1 MMMTRSFIILQ
12 LTGWLLFGAINF
24 FSRALLQGGS
34 WAEFISTSILVIVG
48 LLVSTALR
56 RVYQMPKIQIL
67 SPLMLTLTAFGA
79 SILAGICITFAVFS
93 IFEPFA
99 EILFNT
105 PSLFTLM
112 QVTSNII
119 NLSLV
124 MLIWS
129 ALYFAIKRYHK
140 FEQIK
145 AEKQQLDDTLKQ
157 VSLEALISQ
166 LNPHFMF
173 NTINNI
179 RALILEDANKA
190 RDMLSHLADMYRYTL
205 NSNNNHLVTL
215 ADELTMIE
223 DYLALMD
230 IQLEGRLHTSFDI
243 ETDTR
248 EVFIPRMMLQLLVE
262 NAIKYGIANKKQ
274 GGQLSLMAKRQ
285 EHSLF
290 MQVRNSGKIEKS
302 AQDSTGM
309 GLNNIQ
315 QRLALLYADNATINM
330 TEQDEQVVVNILLP
344 WSTRDDTRRNS

>member
-1 MMMTRSFIILQ
+1 MMSRSFILLQ
-12 LTGWLLFGAINF
+12 LIGWLLFGAINF

-34 WAEFISTSILVIVG
+34 WAEFISTSVLVLVG
-48 LLVSTALR
+48 LFVSSVLR
-56 RVYQMPKIQIL
+56 RFYHL
-67 SPLMLTLTAFGA
+67 SKVLSLPPPMLTLTAFGA
-79 SILAGICITFAVFS
+79 SIIAGICITLLVFI

-99 EILFNT
+99 EALYNT
-105 PSLFTLM
+105 PTLFTLM
-112 QVTSNII
+112 QFVSNII

-129 ALYFAIKRYHK
+129 ALYFAIKRYHR

-157 VSLEALISQ
+157 VSLEALINQ

-179 RALILEDANKA
+179 RALILEDANRA

-230 IQLEGRLHTSFDI
+230 IQLEGRLQTEFDI
-243 ETDTR
+243 QRDTR
-248 EVFIPRMMLQLLVE
+248 EAFIPRMMLQLLVE

-274 GGQLSLMAKRQ
+274 GGQLCLVAKRQ

-290 MQVRNSGKIEKS
+290 LQVRNSGKIQKS

-315 QRLALLYADNATINM
+315 QRLALLYADNATITM

-344 WSTRDDTRRNS
+344 WSTSDDTRSNS